1 MTMLADKKSAAA
13 KQAAP
18 KTESMLARKR
28 ASLPRGEFVELP
40 FFGRVWV
47 ELISEAVADEIESAV
62 WAIMKGLDIAPTG
75 TNVLNYGNCR
85 DALTLAWAVRN
96 PDAIEEKYGAQEEWR
111 ALDVDLIYGCAFV
124 YRDVR
129 ERLSPVQLGE
139 LTRDQLDEIRRAI
152 EKKNPTPLLDAGVVA
167 LSRYLLTT
175 AAQPSSS
182 PTTLYSS
189 GESP

>member
-1 MTMLADKKSAAA
+1 MSMLADKKAAAA
-13 KQAAP
+13 KLPDP
-18 KTESMLARKR
+18 KIETMLSRKR
-28 ASLPRGEFVELP
+28 ASSPRGEFVELP

-47 ELISEAVADEIESAV
+47 ELVSEAVVDEIESAV
-62 WAIMKGLDIAPTG
+62 WAIMKGHDLPPTG
-75 TNVLNYGNCR
+75 TNVLNYGGCR

-96 PDAIEEKYGAQEEWR
+96 PDALDEKYGTQEEWR

-139 LTRDQLDEIRRAI
+139 LSREQLDEIRHAV

-167 LSRYLLTT
+167 LSSYLLTT

-182 PTTLYSS
+182 PTTPSSS
-189 GESP
+189 GESQ